1 MKHINE
7 TLQAHL
13 IISPFFCSQKQHIL
27 PFFGGGFS
35 LEILLERAEEAW
47 KFYFYVRP
55 QPPSPHNNALFFFV
69 VIYSLHPESET
80 NLFYLFVLHTG
91 WKLCT
96 LEFMEKKRK
105 RLKTLSVIVFC
116 KLRNSKLFVLQ
127 CVKILQSL
135 L

>member
-27 PFFGGGFS
+27 PFFGGGS
-35 LEILLERAEEAW
+35 LW
-47 KFYFYVRP
+47 KSCWREQRKPGNFIFMLDHSH
-55 QPPSPHNNALFFFV
+55 QAHTTMLFFFFV